1 MKDPKPA
8 AADKLAEELAAL
20 TATEALRVVE
30 TRRQEHLDM
39 AEAATDLRL
48 RAMVR
53 AQLEDKLTAAQ
64 IAEILGLPVGKGK
77 ERETSAARVRQW
89 LLEGRK
95 LVGVKYD
102 AQSGRPP
109 TYGDKLKVDD
119 VLQRLLDGAT
129 FAAIAVATDTA
140 GPTVARFARKHNI
153 VPAEIAAARKATAAS
168 KITRY
173 ANSKNPAHRAAVA
186 MNPHLPD
193 ELAARLETDDHPVV
207 RAEAVRAAAE
217 RGESAA

>member
-1 MKDPKPA
+1 MPA
-8 AADKLAEELAAL
+8 AAEKLAEELAAMS
-20 TATEALRVVE
+20 ATEALRVVE
-30 TRRQEHLDM
+30 ARRQEHLAM
-39 AEAATDLRL
+39 ADATTDLRL

-53 AQLEDKLTAAQ
+53 AQLEDNLTAAQ
-64 IAEILGLPVGKGK
+64 IAEELGLPATPGK

-109 TYGDKLKVDD
+109 TYGDKLQVND

-129 FAAIAVATDTA
+129 FAAIAAATDTA

-153 VPAEIAAARKATAAS
+153 IPAEITAARTATAAS
-168 KITRY
+168 KMKRF
-173 ANSKNPAHRAAVA
+173 ANSSNPAHRAAVA

-193 ELAARLETDDHPVV
+193 DLAARLENDDHPVV
-207 RAEAVRAAAE
+207 RSEAARAAAE
-217 RGESAA
+217 RGEPAA